1 VQEKNGDVVI
11 TNPHSGSTSKRA
23 CPEHLTKNDFL
34 KQLIEA
40 QQLAGFRPFDAF
52 VAEASAKEDAIKLA
66 HAIDIFVT
74 PGVETT
80 FSDGQLKKLVLGL
93 GSYGLETVGLAAVFA
108 DKRFS
113 DAEHL
118 ICIMNF
124 RSDSLSATMRELAAQ
139 PTVTKLKT
147 LAILESSDAN
157 TPEYNPGEISSDA
170 AIWEQCTALETLVL
184 DMVKMTGSN
193 TIELPNLK
201 RLSWVSP
208 WPEAQAMKPLLEA
221 PRPSLEVLALD
232 FCTTLIS
239 DAPVYH
245 SEQFTA
251 LMAGGYPNLKE
262 LHLTSIDFTDEFLER
277 LLSSAMIK
285 NLEVQNIANNNLTS
299 RSLEL
304 LIDAQE
310 QLSSIRMLR
319 LNDQTDNNDNPALEA
334 IEPVLND
341 SLQESY
347 KNAEVKLELIGCWG
361 PHQID
366 GLG

>member
-1 VQEKNGDVVI
+1 
-11 TNPHSGSTSKRA
+11 
-23 CPEHLTKNDFL
+23 
-34 KQLIEA
+34 
-40 QQLAGFRPFDAF
+40 
-52 VAEASAKEDAIKLA
+52 
-66 HAIDIFVT
+66 
-74 PGVETT
+74 
-80 FSDGQLKKLVLGL
+80 
-93 GSYGLETVGLAAVFA
+93 
-108 DKRFS
+108 
-113 DAEHL
+113 
-118 ICIMNF
+118 
-124 RSDSLSATMRELAAQ
+124 MRELAAQ

-285 NLEVQNIANNNLTS
+285 NLEVLNIANNNLTS

-319 LNDQTDNNDNPALEA
+319 LNDQTDNDDDPALEA
-334 IEPVLND
+334 IEPALYDN
-341 SLQESY
+341 LKESF
-347 KNAEVKLELIGCWG
+347 KNVEVKLELIGCWG